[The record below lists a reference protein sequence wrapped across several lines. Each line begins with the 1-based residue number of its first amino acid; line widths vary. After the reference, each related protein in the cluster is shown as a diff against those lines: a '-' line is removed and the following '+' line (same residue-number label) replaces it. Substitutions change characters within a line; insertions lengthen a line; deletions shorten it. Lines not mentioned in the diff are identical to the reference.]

1 MQSIILFQPYFRI
14 PSSIVDIEPPCN
26 IGSDTKS
33 LLLIVHKIRIP
44 PEDFSHRLL
53 STIIIPNVWS
63 GKIILLKISTR
74 NCDVIP
80 EVFVCIYELGYE
92 SCILVTH

>member
-1 MQSIILFQPYFRI
+1 MTYQEMQSIILFQPYFRI
-14 PSSIVDIEPPCN
+14 PSSIVDIEPPCH
-26 IGSDTKS
+26 IGCDTKS

-63 GKIILLKISTR
+63 GKIIILLKISTIHL
-74 NCDVIP
+74 DL
-80 EVFVCIYELGYE
+80 CI
-92 SCILVTH
+92 T